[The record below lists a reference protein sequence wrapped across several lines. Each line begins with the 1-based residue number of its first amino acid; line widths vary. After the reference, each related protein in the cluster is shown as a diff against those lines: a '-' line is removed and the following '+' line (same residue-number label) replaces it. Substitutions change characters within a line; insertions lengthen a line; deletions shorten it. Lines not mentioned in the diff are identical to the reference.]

1 MPLPCPYGR
10 LLQACPDGVSGL
22 MATPRRIIQVAHI
35 AGYALPECR
44 DSLRLRDQIAGSG
57 RWRYC
62 QRKVTSRFVMMG
74 LALLGFG
81 VLRLQWHRVYRGDA
95 RTGMATGYV

>member
-35 AGYALPECR
+35 AGYALPEIGR
-44 DSLRLRDQIAGSG
+44 DAEGEIAEKERDQQESQPG
-57 RWRYC
+57 R
-62 QRKVTSRFVMMG
+62 
-74 LALLGFG
+74 
-81 VLRLQWHRVYRGDA
+81 
-95 RTGMATGYV
+95 